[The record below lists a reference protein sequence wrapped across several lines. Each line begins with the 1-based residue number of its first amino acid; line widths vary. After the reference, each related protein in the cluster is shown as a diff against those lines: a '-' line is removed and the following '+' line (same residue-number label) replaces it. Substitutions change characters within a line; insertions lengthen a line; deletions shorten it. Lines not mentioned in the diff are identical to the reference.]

1 MNKSELEHIAA
12 AYYEEIYLFCLRK
25 VNYDEH
31 LARDLVQDVF
41 LLLLER
47 HGGLTNTNLRAWL
60 YSVAD
65 KKIKEAYKKEK
76 KVFRYNQQNI
86 RNRLAAVI
94 NAENKEPVVIGLLSV
109 LKLQNRGI

>member
-47 HGGLTNTNLRAWL
+47 HGGLTN
-60 YSVAD
+60 
-65 KKIKEAYKKEK
+65 
-76 KVFRYNQQNI
+76 
-86 RNRLAAVI
+86 RN
-94 NAENKEPVVIGLLSV
+94 
-109 LKLQNRGI
+109 

>member
-65 KKIKEAYKKEK
+65 KKIKEAYKKREK
-76 KVFRYNQQNI
+76 KSKAFFHRPFQSGN
-86 RNRLAAVI
+86 
-94 NAENKEPVVIGLLSV
+94 PV
-109 LKLQNRGI
+109 

>member
-41 LLLLER
+41 YCCWNA
-47 HGGLTNTNLRAWL
+47 T
-60 YSVAD
+60 
-65 KKIKEAYKKEK
+65 
-76 KVFRYNQQNI
+76 
-86 RNRLAAVI
+86 AA
-94 NAENKEPVVIGLLSV
+94 
-109 LKLQNRGI
+109 

>member
-41 LLLLER
+41 FIAAGTPR
-47 HGGLTNTNLRAWL
+47 RP
-60 YSVAD
+60 D
-65 KKIKEAYKKEK
+65 KYE
-76 KVFRYNQQNI
+76 FTS
-86 RNRLAAVI
+86 
-94 NAENKEPVVIGLLSV
+94 VVIFCSG
-109 LKLQNRGI
+109 